1 LSCDKK
7 NRRRGKAANG
17 FSERNLINESEKF
30 GKVGRRDRFLG
41 GIATIG
47 WVQSVWEF
55 FGRKLIGIEEKLA
68 SSQRNS
74 I

>member
-1 LSCDKK
+1 
-7 NRRRGKAANG
+7 
-17 FSERNLINESEKF
+17 LINESEKF